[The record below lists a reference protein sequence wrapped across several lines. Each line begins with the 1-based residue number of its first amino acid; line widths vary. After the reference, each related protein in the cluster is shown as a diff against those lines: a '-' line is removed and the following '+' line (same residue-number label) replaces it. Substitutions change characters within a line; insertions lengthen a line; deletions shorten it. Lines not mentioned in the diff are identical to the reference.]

1 MINLS
6 PAYNQIRDFPTGARA
21 ALAGL
26 GIYTLLHIAW
36 LYFKWGGPENVLLIG
51 SLVALPM
58 TLLAVN
64 SMFYAARQPA
74 LERHERSGWFLAGVG
89 TVFWFLGDAAGAWR
103 DLVQPDAPFP
113 YFDNIFYLFLYP
125 PLLLGLW
132 KLSGG
137 PRQRE
142 DMWSII
148 FDLLVLGL
156 VAAMFCG
163 YFFFLPIDPK
173 GAGLPEFGATVYV
186 LGDMLALGAVTAVA
200 LQPQARVG
208 GTAVALLAAAV
219 TAMCI
224 GDIYDYFVIRENYR
238 VANPVDAAWAI
249 SLGLWAAAPLFWC
262 YAPRAGATPHP
273 LGLLLG
279 KLLRALP
286 YFLVVPGL
294 CLLLYA
300 ILIDPRGVDPV
311 WYFLAFVLLVML
323 MIAGQFTVARFKD
336 LPLQLKF
343 ALAFLAVTV
352 MAVAGVTFTTMQV
365 LRQGA
370 VAEAG
375 AEARLIADARARHL
389 AALLEGH
396 LQTLAALSLS
406 EPLQDAVLADV
417 ARYPEDADAAV
428 DIIREQD
435 RTWRLATHG
444 NRTFNRITTGK
455 ETADLRE
462 FFQHNKAYTNL
473 VLTNQWGALVGAT
486 GITSRF
492 DFSAQPWWTGAY
504 TGTPYIGLEK
514 SQFGGA
520 QDALFFST
528 PIYEPFGITPI
539 GVLGAWF
546 QIDALGHAFPDQE
559 GPAASDLLLSPFQI
573 LRKGKTLEP
582 LDGRTANQLAQT
594 ATESSAYSV
603 VSLQGEP
610 VVLSVVPIQGDVY
623 PDTLR
628 ALGWKIVVSQRL
640 AAAQAYSAVP
650 VQDALRAG
658 LAAVLLA
665 FIASMAIART
675 LVAPLDSLI
684 RSSELIARG
693 DFGPAIAVDSRD
705 EIGVLAA
712 AFNDMSAKL
721 QQSLSTLQQNVQ
733 ELVTMRDA
741 LHYANENL
749 DSQVRDQTTELRRA
763 KESAE
768 AASRAKGE
776 FLANMSHEIRTPMN
790 AIVGMTQLALMD
802 QPAEPQR
809 GYLEKIDRAAKSLID
824 VVNDV
829 LDFEKIEAGQ
839 MKLEEVEFQCADLL
853 ESVRDLVEG
862 SAREK
867 DLSLRCI
874 TGPGVP
880 DLVRNDPTRL
890 HQVLV
895 NLAFNGIK
903 FSQGGEVEIG
913 IYLDENTPEGIRL
926 RFEVKD
932 SGIGMSAEQVKNLF
946 HAFAQGDSSTT
957 RKYGGSGL
965 GLVICKRLVEIMGG
979 RIWVESE
986 LGVGTKVSFTIPGG
1000 SRQPLNA
1007 VAAPAIQPT
1016 EPVDGVE
1023 ELRGARILVVDD
1035 NELNRQI
1042 AVSLLRRAGAESV
1055 QAENGQ
1061 QALDVLAGRQD
1072 IDVVLMDLQMPVMDG
1087 YEALRLIRANEFWR
1101 HLPVLAVTAS
1111 AMVQEHERCLAA
1123 GMNAVLTKPFYP
1135 ATFYAVL
1142 VPWVRRGMTAQMPDD
1157 RPGLTA

>member
-6 PAYNQIRDFPTGARA
+6 PAYNQIRDFPAGARA

-26 GIYTLLHIAW
+26 VIYILLDIAW
-36 LYFKWGGPENVLLIG
+36 LCFKWGGPANVVLIG

-58 TLLAVN
+58 TLLAAI
-64 SMFYAARQPA
+64 SMFYAARHQA
-74 LERHERSGWFLAGVG
+74 LERHERSGWFSIGVG
-89 TVFWFLGDAAGAWR
+89 TAFWFLGDAAGAWR
-103 DLVQPDAPFP
+103 DVVQPDAPFSNL
-113 YFDNIFYLFLYP
+113 DNIFYLFLYP
-125 PLLLGLW
+125 PMLLGLW

-137 PRQRE
+137 SRQRE
-142 DMWSII
+142 DLWSIV

-156 VAAMFCG
+156 VTAMFCG

-208 GTAVALLAAAV
+208 STAVALLAAAV

-224 GDIYDYFVIRENYR
+224 GDIYDYFVIREDYR
-238 VANPVDAAWAI
+238 VANPIDAAWAI
-249 SLGLWAAAPLFWC
+249 SLALWAAAPLFWC

-273 LGLLLG
+273 LRLLLG
-279 KLLRALP
+279 KMLRALP

-300 ILIDPRGVDPV
+300 ILIDPRGVDPI
-311 WYFLAFVLLVML
+311 WYFLAFVLLLIPMV
-323 MIAGQFTVARFKD
+323 AGQFTVARFKD

-343 ALAFLAVTV
+343 TLAFLAVTV
-352 MAVAGVTFTTMQV
+352 MAVAGVTFSTMQV

-370 VAEAG
+370 IAEAG

-406 EPLQDAVLADV
+406 ESLQDAVLADV
-417 ARYPEDADAAV
+417 ARYPADTDTV
-428 DIIREQD
+428 TEIIREQE
-435 RTWRLATHG
+435 RTWRLASHG
-444 NRTFNRITTGK
+444 NRTFNRVTSGK

-473 VLTNQWGALVGAT
+473 VLTNQWGGLVGAT
-486 GITSRF
+486 GITSHF

-504 TGTPYIGLEK
+504 AGTPYIGLEK
-514 SQFGGA
+514 AQFGGA
-520 QDALFFST
+520 EEALFFST
-528 PIYEPFGITPI
+528 PVYEHFGITPI

-546 QIDALGHAFPDQE
+546 QIDALAHAFPNQE
-559 GPAASDLLLSPFQI
+559 GPVASDLLLSPIQI
-573 LRKGKTLEP
+573 LRKGKSIEA
-582 LDGRTANQLAQT
+582 LDGRTANQLART
-594 ATESSAYSV
+594 AAESSAYSV
-603 VSLQGEP
+603 VNLQGGP

-675 LVAPLDSLI
+675 LVAPLGSLI
-684 RSSELIARG
+684 RSTELIARG

-705 EIGVLAA
+705 EIGILAA
-712 AFNDMSAKL
+712 AFNEMSEKL
-721 QQSLSTLQQNVQ
+721 KQSMSILQQNVE
-733 ELVTMRDA
+733 ELVTTRDA
-741 LHYANENL
+741 LHFVNENL
-749 DSQVRDQTTELRRA
+749 DSQVREQTTELRRA

-768 AASRAKGE
+768 AANRSKGE

-802 QPAEPQR
+802 QPEEPQR

-839 MKLEEVEFQCADLL
+839 MKLEVVDFQCADLQ

-862 SAREK
+862 AARQK
-867 DLSLRCI
+867 NLSLRFI
-874 TGPGVP
+874 TGHGVP
-880 DLVRNDPTRL
+880 DVVRNDPTRL

-913 IYLDENTPEGIRL
+913 IYVDENTPEGIRL

-932 SGIGMSAEQVKNLF
+932 SGIGMSTEQVKNLF
-946 HAFAQGDSSTT
+946 QAFAQGDSSTT

-986 LGVGTKVSFTIPGG
+986 LGKGTKVSFTVPGG
-1000 SRQPLNA
+1000 ARQPVRAA
-1007 VAAPAIQPT
+1007 VAPATQPT
-1016 EPVDGVE
+1016 EPVDGIS
-1023 ELRGARILVVDD
+1023 ELRGARVLVVDD

-1072 IDVVLMDLQMPVMDG
+1072 IDAVLMDLQMPVMDG
-1087 YEALRLIRANEFWR
+1087 YEALRRIRANEQWR

-1111 AMVQEHERCLAA
+1111 AMVQEHERCLEA

-1142 VPWVRRGMTAQMPDD
+1142 VPWVRREMTGKTPDA

>member
-1 MINLS
+1 
-6 PAYNQIRDFPTGARA
+6 
-21 ALAGL
+21 
-26 GIYTLLHIAW
+26 
-36 LYFKWGGPENVLLIG
+36 
-51 SLVALPM
+51 
-58 TLLAVN
+58 
-64 SMFYAARQPA
+64 
-74 LERHERSGWFLAGVG
+74 
-89 TVFWFLGDAAGAWR
+89 
-103 DLVQPDAPFP
+103 
-113 YFDNIFYLFLYP
+113 
-125 PLLLGLW
+125 
-132 KLSGG
+132 
-137 PRQRE
+137 
-142 DMWSII
+142 
-148 FDLLVLGL
+148 
-156 VAAMFCG
+156 
-163 YFFFLPIDPK
+163 
-173 GAGLPEFGATVYV
+173 
-186 LGDMLALGAVTAVA
+186 
-200 LQPQARVG
+200 
-208 GTAVALLAAAV
+208 
-219 TAMCI
+219 
-224 GDIYDYFVIRENYR
+224 
-238 VANPVDAAWAI
+238 
-249 SLGLWAAAPLFWC
+249 
-262 YAPRAGATPHP
+262 
-273 LGLLLG
+273 
-279 KLLRALP
+279 
-286 YFLVVPGL
+286 
-294 CLLLYA
+294 
-300 ILIDPRGVDPV
+300 
-311 WYFLAFVLLVML
+311 
-323 MIAGQFTVARFKD
+323 
-336 LPLQLKF
+336 
-343 ALAFLAVTV
+343 
-352 MAVAGVTFTTMQV
+352 
-365 LRQGA
+365 
-370 VAEAG
+370 
-375 AEARLIADARARHL
+375 
-389 AALLEGH
+389 
-396 LQTLAALSLS
+396 
-406 EPLQDAVLADV
+406 
-417 ARYPEDADAAV
+417 
-428 DIIREQD
+428 
-435 RTWRLATHG
+435 
-444 NRTFNRITTGK
+444 
-455 ETADLRE
+455 
-462 FFQHNKAYTNL
+462 
-473 VLTNQWGALVGAT
+473 
-486 GITSRF
+486 
-492 DFSAQPWWTGAY
+492 
-504 TGTPYIGLEK
+504 
-514 SQFGGA
+514 
-520 QDALFFST
+520 
-528 PIYEPFGITPI
+528 
-539 GVLGAWF
+539 
-546 QIDALGHAFPDQE
+546 
-559 GPAASDLLLSPFQI
+559 
-573 LRKGKTLEP
+573 
-582 LDGRTANQLAQT
+582 
-594 ATESSAYSV
+594 
-603 VSLQGEP
+603 
-610 VVLSVVPIQGDVY
+610 
-623 PDTLR
+623 
-628 ALGWKIVVSQRL
+628 
-640 AAAQAYSAVP
+640 
-650 VQDALRAG
+650 
-658 LAAVLLA
+658 
-665 FIASMAIART
+665 
-675 LVAPLDSLI
+675 
-684 RSSELIARG
+684 
-693 DFGPAIAVDSRD
+693 
-705 EIGVLAA
+705 
-712 AFNDMSAKL
+712 MSAKL